1 VGSWRYV
8 VGKVLRALGTLA
20 FVLVFNFFLF
30 RIMPSDPVRILTRQR
45 NVRLTPEAQAAM
57 ARELGLD
64 KPLLAQFVD
73 YLGDLTRFDLGSSF
87 IYRGESV
94 LSVFLRFLWPTVL
107 LVGTATV
114 LMIAIGMYLGIR
126 GGWRRGSRLDRS
138 SMGLSLAFYSTPDF
152 WLAMMLLIVFSTAL
166 GWFPSGG
173 FETPD
178 SGLTGAA
185 RLVDIL
191 NHLFLPVVT
200 LTVGYVGEYYLVM
213 RSSLLDVMGEDY
225 LTAIRAKGIREE
237 GVLWRHAARNALL
250 PSISL
255 IALSFGFIIGGAIS
269 VELVFSY
276 PGLGLLTIQALDQ
289 QDYWLLQGLFLFATV
304 AVLVSN
310 LVADLLYGY
319 LDPRVREA

>member
-1 VGSWRYV
+1 V

-237 GVLWRHAARNALL
+237 RVLWRHAARNALL

-255 IALSFGFIIGGAIS
+255 IALSFGFIIGGAIT